1 MKIFSNNIFKKR
13 KELNY
18 SQEELADK
26 MQVSR
31 QTISNWENGSAY
43 PSLDK
48 AVELAI
54 LFDSSI
60 DSLVGKKTETSSK
73 VLRSLVGSTVRINIS
88 SLSETFS
95 VTPFSIEKAQIIDV
109 IEDGLTTQYQDK
121 NKTIER
127 TLFYSDILSIERG
140 DL

>member
-1 MKIFSNNIFKKR
+1 MKTFSNNIFKKR

-73 VLRSLVGSTVRINIS
+73 VLKSLVGSTVRINIS

-109 IEDGLTTQYQDK
+109 IEDGLTIQYQDK

>member
-1 MKIFSNNIFKKR
+1 MKTFSNNIFKKR

-109 IEDGLTTQYQDK
+109 IEDGLTIQYQDK